1 MLPRG
6 GFDAKASRE
15 RRCVTEATPDAIAAL
30 AHGDPAKA
38 LVLNDIALFVAG
50 GYAECRRR
58 DSGEIELRFDTG
70 ETFILADS
78 VVVRV
83 A

>member
-15 RRCVTEATPDAIAAL
+15 RYCGTEASPDAIAAL

-38 LVLNDIALFVAG
+38 LVLSYIAQLVAG
-50 GYAECRRR
+50 GYAEWRPG
-58 DSGEIELRFDTG
+58 DKGEIELRFGTG
-70 ETFILADS
+70 ETFILADN
-78 VVVRV
+78 VIVRV